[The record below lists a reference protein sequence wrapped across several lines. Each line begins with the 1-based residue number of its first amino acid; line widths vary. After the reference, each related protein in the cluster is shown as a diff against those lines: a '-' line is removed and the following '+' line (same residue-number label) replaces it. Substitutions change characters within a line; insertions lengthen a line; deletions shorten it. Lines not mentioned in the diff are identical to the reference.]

1 MATFTAIKNRG
12 GGRGALGGVL
22 RYVQQEEKTTWE
34 DRRLVSGWNCT
45 AQSVCSEMQLTKE
58 RFHKTDGRQYYH
70 FVQSFAETDDLPPR
84 RPTPLRWNWFS
95 ASSQTSR
102 CWWLPILTPTICTAT
117 WW

>member
-70 FVQSFAETDDLPPR
+70 FVQSFDKQDDLSPQEVHAMG
-84 RPTPLRWNWFS
+84 LE
-95 ASSQTSR
+95 Q
-102 CWWLPILTPTICTAT
+102 IG
-117 WW
+117 